1 MKLHEVE
8 GLLELIQSIDRK
20 PFPLNAASAW
30 LPILGDIAYRDAEQA
45 VNDHYRSYGARDS
58 KGDVRAIL
66 PADIRGRAH
75 ALAEARARAAART
88 ALPGP
93 RERRGSKGRPPEVL
107 AELERARALVRAALE
122 RHQADEKQAV
132 AA

>member
-20 PFPLNAASAW
+20 PFPLNAATAW

-45 VNDHYRSYGARDS
+45 VNDHYRSYGARDRH
-58 KGDVRAIL
+58 GEVRPIL

-75 ALAEARARAAART
+75 AVAEARARASART

-93 RERRGSKGRPPEVL
+93 RERRGSVGRPEHVEREL
-107 AELERARALVRAALE
+107 AAAR
-122 RHQADEKQAV
+122 KAV
-132 AA
+132 ADALAKYEKVAA